1 MSWEVTSRVRGGVPL
16 SVADAQ
22 QFHALIATLTDTS
35 RQFAAQ
41 SAAWATLSDQLTRT
55 RLHVSSCPVH
65 RDSWPGGSLTAA
77 AMPRL
82 SFIVELS
89 RACEAQIRV
98 CSAIAQHMDALTQL
112 VARAQ
117 GLYLDAETKAAH
129 ASAGIPT
136 DPLSTASSVLRG
148 MASDILR
155 SIGVVAT
162 SDDKSQTLLDILHTT
177 SPYHQALM
185 RGFSIAVLAGIAR
198 SRAIRPGSG
207 MTAIDP
213 LHGML
218 SRNSVNV
225 AAEHLASISMQLND
239 RRQGNRIELS
249 RRYPA
254 WQVTRQADGVAGAIV
269 QLRSLAENQYGT
281 GEDNGLSYATIAIQR
296 YRRMDGSAA
305 WLVIIPGTDGH
316 ADSPFGWPQNVELMS
331 SQARTRM
338 QADSARMV
346 LEAMERSGIGQD
358 DPVAI
363 IGHSQ
368 GGIVAATLA
377 SDSKYNIRHIVT
389 AGSPVANHPI
399 SGDTWTTSIEMDD
412 ELVPALDGAANP
424 VGERWLTIHGSVAE
438 TVHGNGTGPVLAE
451 PVPETADARQM
462 SHHLK
467 FHQAAYANAAALGS
481 GAVTSHDRHFR
492 QVIAGELE
500 ETSYWQG
507 RMMH

>member
-162 SDDKSQTLLDILHTT
+162 SDDKSQPLLDILHTT

-207 MTAIDP
+207 MTTIDP

-249 RRYPA
+249 NDTRHGRSPGRLTALPA
-254 WQVTRQADGVAGAIV
+254 RLCSFVP
-269 QLRSLAENQYGT
+269 L
-281 GEDNGLSYATIAIQR
+281 QR
-296 YRRMDGSAA
+296 TNTA
-305 WLVIIPGTDGH
+305 P
-316 ADSPFGWPQNVELMS
+316 
-331 SQARTRM
+331 ARTTDCRM
-338 QADSARMV
+338 RPSP
-346 LEAMERSGIGQD
+346 S
-358 DPVAI
+358 
-363 IGHSQ
+363 S
-368 GGIVAATLA
+368 GIVAW
-377 SDSKYNIRHIVT
+377 T
-389 AGSPVANHPI
+389 AAQRGWLSFREPTGMPI
-399 SGDTWTTSIEMDD
+399 PHS
-412 ELVPALDGAANP
+412 
-424 VGERWLTIHGSVAE
+424 VGR
-438 TVHGNGTGPVLAE
+438 
-451 PVPETADARQM
+451 
-462 SHHLK
+462 
-467 FHQAAYANAAALGS
+467 
-481 GAVTSHDRHFR
+481 
-492 QVIAGELE
+492 
-500 ETSYWQG
+500 
-507 RMMH
+507 RMLNS